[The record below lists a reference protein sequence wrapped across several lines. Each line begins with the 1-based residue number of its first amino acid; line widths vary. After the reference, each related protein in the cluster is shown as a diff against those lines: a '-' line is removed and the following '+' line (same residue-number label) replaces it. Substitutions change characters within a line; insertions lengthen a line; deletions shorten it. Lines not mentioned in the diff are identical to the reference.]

1 MTIVFKLDTYFV
13 KGRIPLLSLN
23 ELIESSERKPVFSK
37 QAITLKE
44 TFLLSCPY
52 VFFLTRHFW
61 KHHLMLKIEFCHNV
75 SFF

>member
-23 ELIESSERKPVFSK
+23 ELIKSCEQNPVLSK

-44 TFLLSCPY
+44 TF
-52 VFFLTRHFW
+52 
-61 KHHLMLKIEFCHNV
+61 
-75 SFF
+75 